1 MLVYYILKTSLTP
14 PLYWS
19 VCTNT
24 GKWADMYMSVK
35 GVDFDSVFTIFR
47 LDLET
52 VPTVWFFL
60 FFFPHFTFNICRIFR
75 DDKY

>member
-1 MLVYYILKTSLTP
+1 MF
-14 PLYWS
+14 
-19 VCTNT
+19 
-24 GKWADMYMSVK
+24 VK

-60 FFFPHFTFNICRIFR
+60 FFFPILLLIFVGFFEMTNIRALEWR
-75 DDKY
+75 V